1 MRLFAAIGIPE
12 EIGDSLAALMG
23 GLPGADWVDP
33 PSYHITL
40 RFIGEVGR
48 AHAEEIDAELAEI
61 SARPFDL
68 SLAGI
73 DFFHTGGR
81 PRTLW
86 ARVEPSRALAGL
98 ARKVDRAVVHTDLP
112 PEDRAF
118 TPHVTLA
125 RLRDVAMPKLMEFV
139 QANALLRLPPFGV
152 DHFTLF
158 ESRQGGGGPVYH
170 KLADYPLTNA
180 GAEAADLS

>member
-1 MRLFAAIGIPE
+1 MRLFAAVSIPE
-12 EIGDSLAALMG
+12 DIGESLSAIGRGLEGANWLDSA
-23 GLPGADWVDP
+23 
-33 PSYHITL
+33 SYHITL

-61 SARPFDL
+61 SARSFSL
-68 SLAGI
+68 SLAGV

-86 ARVEPSRALAGL
+86 ARVEPCRALSHL
-98 ARKVDRAVVHTDLP
+98 ARKVDRAVVHTELP
-112 PEDRAF
+112 PEERAF

-125 RLRDVAMPKLMEFV
+125 RLRDVSMPKLMEFV
-139 QANALLRLPPFGV
+139 QANALLRLPPFIV
-152 DHFTLF
+152 DRFTLY

-170 KLADYPLTNA
+170 PLADYSLVSA
-180 GAEAADLS
+180 GT